1 MVPASVRVRLMER
14 DRMALLRRLRTEL
27 LDFFAAHPGSTL
39 LQAIDELGIREV
51 DRCHDA
57 LKRLVDGGKLH
68 KIPGSGP
75 RPTKYLCAAAG
86 ARQAP
91 APGPA
96 DRLMQAVPQPVPE
109 IPVPADRFMQAVP
122 QPVPEIPVP
131 RLGRRSWVDS
141 KPRICPG
148 GTPFGRAGTWQI
160 LRIAGRRME

>member
-14 DRMALLRRLRTEL
+14 DRMALLQRLRTEL

-109 IPVPADRFMQAVP
+109 IPVP
-122 QPVPEIPVP
+122 

>member
-14 DRMALLRRLRTEL
+14 DRMALLQRLRTEL

>member
-14 DRMALLRRLRTEL
+14 DRMALLQRLRTEL

-109 IPVPADRFMQAVP
+109 IPVPADRLMQAVP

>member
-14 DRMALLRRLRTEL
+14 DRMALLQRLRTEL

-96 DRLMQAVPQPVPE
+96 DRLVQAVPQPVPE